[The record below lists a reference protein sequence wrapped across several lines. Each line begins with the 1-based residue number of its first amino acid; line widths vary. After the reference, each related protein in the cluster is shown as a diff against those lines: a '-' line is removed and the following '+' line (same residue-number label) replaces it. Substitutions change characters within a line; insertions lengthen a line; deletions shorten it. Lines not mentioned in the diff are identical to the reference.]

1 MTRPSF
7 TEALASRPWLLA
19 DGATGTNYFQMGLES
34 GDAPEMW
41 NFEHPD
47 RVRSLH
53 RRFIEAGADIVFVE
67 SLQSDDE
74 MRRACAAIDKPLI
87 ANMSDG
93 GKTPIRAAKQ
103 LAELGYSLAIFPA
116 MAALAASAAMEAAM
130 RNLKTSGTSVSPEVP
145 LFSFD
150 EFCGL
155 VGFEDVWAFEEK
167 WREVLQK

>member
-1 MTRPSF
+1 MRSP
-7 TEALASRPWLLA
+7 EIGLLHALVALDRGRAACGDHRALRERA
-19 DGATGTNYFQMGLES
+19 DAAGQRGVAY
-34 GDAPEMW
+34 A
-41 NFEHPD
+41 
-47 RVRSLH
+47 
-53 RRFIEAGADIVFVE
+53 EAGADIVFVE

-116 MAALAASAAMEAAM
+116 MAALAASAAMDAAM